1 MNLSELCRAADI
13 FCPREVGELEI
24 HGIETDSRRVKNG
37 SMFVCIRGLRTD
49 GHAYIE
55 EAIERGAVCVVM
67 DRYALLP
74 TDTRAVYLQCGDS
87 RRAAAYLYNAWYQDP
102 AKGMK
107 LVGVT
112 GTNGKTSVSNML
124 CAILEASLHRT
135 GLIGTIGCR
144 IGERILDVC
153 GGDPAASMTTP
164 DPEVLYRTLYEMARE
179 GVEYVVM
186 EVSSHALTLEKVAP
200 LSFECAVFT
209 NLTPEHLDFH
219 KTMENYARAKAVLMA
234 ASRVCVINADS
245 PYAALMQKSAA
256 GRYITCTQTGKD
268 ADFSATDIETDSPLG
283 TEYRLCSIG
292 ARLRLSC
299 RIPGSFTVMN
309 SMQAAIAALSLGC
322 APSTVKSVLASLGSV
337 KGRMEY
343 VKLGIDADFS
353 VLLDY
358 AHTPDAL
365 EKLLLC
371 ARALRREGGRVVVL
385 FGCGGDRD
393 RTKRAIMGEIAT
405 RLADV
410 SIITSD
416 NPRSEDPLKIIDEIL
431 LGVSADCAYQVIPN
445 REEAIRFAVLN
456 AQKNDLILLAGKGHE
471 DYEITRTGKRAF
483 DERKIVKEAF
493 LERTRIMS
501 GSLHDGK
508 DEGEA

>member
-1 MNLSELCRAADI
+1 MNLSELCREADI
-13 FCPREVGELEI
+13 FCPPEAEELEI
-24 HGIETDSRRVKNG
+24 LGIETDSGRVKTG

-55 EAIERGAVCVVM
+55 EAIERGAVCIVV
-67 DRYALLP
+67 DRYAVLP
-74 TDTRAVYLQCGDS
+74 TDTRAVYLQCGDA
-87 RRAAAYLYNAWYQDP
+87 RRTTAYLYNAWYRNP
-102 AKGMK
+102 TKGMK
-107 LVGVT
+107 LIGVT
-112 GTNGKTSVSNML
+112 GTNGKTSVSHML

-135 GLIGTIGCR
+135 GLIGTVGCKIGDR
-144 IGERILDVC
+144 KVEISSA
-153 GGDPAASMTTP
+153 DPAASMTTP
-164 DPEVLYRTLYEMARE
+164 DPEVLYRLLYEMAKE

-219 KTMENYARAKAVLMA
+219 KTMENYARAKAKLMA
-234 ASRVCVINADS
+234 ASRICVINADS

-256 GRYITCTQTGKD
+256 GRYVTCTQTGKD
-268 ADFSATDIETDSPLG
+268 ADFTATDVETDSPLG

-299 RIPGSFTVMN
+299 KIPGSFTVMN

-322 APSTVKSVLASLGSV
+322 APSTVKGVLASIGAV

-343 VKLGIDADFS
+343 VKLGIGADFS

-371 ARALRREGGRVVVL
+371 ARSMRREGGRVVVV

-393 RTKRAIMGEIAT
+393 KTKRAIMGEIAT
-405 RLADV
+405 RLADAV
-410 SIITSD
+410 IITSD
-416 NPRSEDPLKIIDEIL
+416 NPRSEDPLSIIDEIL
-431 LGVSADCAYQVIPN
+431 LGVSTDCAYQVIPN
-445 REEAIRFAVLN
+445 REEAIRFAVLS
-456 AQKNDLILLAGKGHE
+456 AQKKDLILLAGKGHE
-471 DYEITRTGKRAF
+471 EYEITRTGKRAF
-483 DERKIVKEAF
+483 DERKIVKEAY
-493 LERTRIMS
+493 LERVRIME
-501 GSLHDGK
+501 GGLHDGK
-508 DEGEA
+508 DECDA

>member
-1 MNLSELCRAADI
+1 MVLGRLCCEADI
-13 FCPREVGELEI
+13 FCPPEVEETEI
-24 HGIETDSRRVKNG
+24 LGIETDSRRVNHG

-49 GHAYIE
+49 GHAYVE
-55 EAIERGAVCVVM
+55 EAIERGAACILV
-67 DRYALLP
+67 DRYAPLP
-74 TDTRAVYLQCGDS
+74 DDGRAVYLQCKDT
-87 RRAAAYLYNAWYQDP
+87 RRASAFLYNAWYQDP
-102 AKGMK
+102 ARSMK
-107 LVGVT
+107 LIGVT

-144 IGERILDVC
+144 IGDRTLDVTSD
-153 GGDPAASMTTP
+153 DPMASMTTP
-164 DPEVLYRTLYEMARE
+164 DPAVLYRILYEMAKE
-179 GVEYVVM
+179 GAEYVVM

-200 LSFECAVFT
+200 LSFECAIFT

-219 KTMENYARAKAVLMA
+219 KTMENYARAKASLMSSA
-234 ASRVCVINADS
+234 RICVINADS
-245 PYAALMQKSAA
+245 PYAALMEKSAG
-256 GRYITCTQTGKD
+256 GRYITCTQTGQD

-309 SMQAAIAALSLGC
+309 SMQAAIAALALGC
-322 APSTVKSVLASLGSV
+322 APATVKSVLASLGTV

-343 VKLGIDADFS
+343 VKLGIGADFS

-365 EKLLLC
+365 EKLLIC
-371 ARALRREGGRVVVL
+371 ARTLTKSDGRLVLL

-393 RTKRAIMGEIAT
+393 KTKRAIMGEIAT

-410 SIITSD
+410 TVITSD
-416 NPRSEDPLKIIDEIL
+416 NPRGEDPMGIIDEIL
-431 LGVSADCAYQVIPN
+431 LGVSTDAAYHVIPS
-445 REEAIRFAVLN
+445 REEAIRFAILN
-456 AQKNDLILLAGKGHE
+456 AQRNDLILLAGKGHE
-471 DYEITRTGKRAF
+471 EYEITSTGKRAF
-483 DERKIVKEAF
+483 DERRIVRDAF
-493 LERTRIMS
+493 LERERIRN
-501 GSLHDGK
+501 GTLNDGK
-508 DEGEA
+508 DGVDE